1 METSPSSILVI
12 STRRIG
18 DVLLTTPLVRTLRQA
33 YPSAQLDILV
43 FENTAGVLE
52 GNPDLDTIIKVPERP
67 SKKEYFSIIKK
78 LFRKY
83 DLTVSVQGGDRPM
96 IYSMFAGK
104 KKRIAILHSDRRQ
117 ERWKQWLLDDWV
129 LLDNINTHTVIQNL
143 KLANNLS
150 LKKYYKV
157 ILPKPDQITYKKF
170 ISTLPFSIEKEP
182 FVLLHPFP
190 LFKYKEW
197 HFDAWVE
204 VIHYLLKNTDLKI
217 ILSGGPGHEEFEYC
231 QNLVTKAGSENVISI
246 AGTTSLAILSELMAH
261 AEAFVGPDTAVTH
274 IAAAA
279 GIKTIVLLGPS
290 NPMKWGAWPIDC
302 TLDEASPWIKKQ
314 DRQENGNVVL
324 LQGSG
329 DCVPCFEEGC
339 DRHTESLSLCLQNLP
354 AQRVI
359 EELKFL

>member
-1 METSPSSILVI
+1 MKNSPSSILVI

-18 DVLLTTPLVRTLRQA
+18 DVLLTTPLVRTIRQA
-33 YPSAQLDILV
+33 YPTAQLDILV

-52 GNPDLDTIIKVPERP
+52 CNPDIDMIIKVPERP
-67 SKKEYFSIIKK
+67 TKKEYFSIIKN

-96 IYSMFAGK
+96 IYSLFAGN
-104 KKRIAILHSDRRQ
+104 KKRIAILHSARRQ

-129 LLDNINTHTVIQNL
+129 LLDNVNTHTVIQNL
-143 KLANNLS
+143 KLAECLNLKS
-150 LKKYYKV
+150 HYEV
-157 ILPKPDQITYKKF
+157 VLPTPDQAAYKKF
-170 ISTLPFSIEKEP
+170 ISALPFSIEKEP

-190 LFKYKEW
+190 MFKYKDW
-197 HFDAWVE
+197 HFNGWVE
-204 VIHYLLKNTDLKI
+204 VIRYLLSIEKKI

-231 QNLVTKAGSENVISI
+231 QSLVAEAGSENIISI
-246 AGTTSLAILSELMAH
+246 AGTTSLAILSKLMTQA
-261 AEAFVGPDTAVTH
+261 ATYVGPDTAVTH
-274 IAAAA
+274 LAAAA

-290 NPMKWGAWPIDC
+290 NPMKWGAWPINC
-302 TLDEASPWIKKQ
+302 TLDEGSPWIKKQ
-314 DRQENGNVVL
+314 ARQESGNVVL

-354 AQRVI
+354 AQHVI
-359 EELKFL
+359 DELNLL

>member
-1 METSPSSILVI
+1 MEASSILVI

-43 FENTAGVLE
+43 FTNTAGVLE

-67 SKKEYFSIIKK
+67 NKKEYFSIIKK

-96 IYSMFAGK
+96 IYSFFAGN

-117 ERWKQWLLDDWV
+117 EKWKQWLLDDWI
-129 LLDNINTHTVIQNL
+129 LLDNVDTHTVIQNL
-143 KLANNLS
+143 KLADNLS
-150 LKKYYKV
+150 LKKHYKV
-157 ILPKPDQITYKKF
+157 VLPKPEQIAYKNF
-170 ISTLPFSIEKEP
+170 ISTLPFSIEKES

-190 LFKYKEW
+190 MFRYKDW
-197 HFDAWVE
+197 HFDGWVE
-204 VIHYLLKNTDLKI
+204 VIRYLLSIDKKI

-231 QNLVTKAGSENVISI
+231 QSLVAEAGSENVIST
-246 AGTTSLAILSELMAH
+246 AGTTSLAILSELMIQ
-261 AEAFVGPDTAVTH
+261 AEAYVGPDTAVTH
-274 IAAAA
+274 IAAAT

-290 NPMKWGAWPIDC
+290 NPMKWGAWPVDC
-302 TLDEASPWIKKQ
+302 ALNEGSPWIKKQ
-314 DRQENGNVVL
+314 DRQESGNVVL
-324 LQGSG
+324 LQGTG

-339 DRHTESLSLCLQNLP
+339 DRHIESLSLCLQNLP